1 MSLGEFEA
9 GLSVTE
15 NEALCK
21 EIESWQEEVARNI
34 ENAGFGKQHRRAEQE
49 AAQCVRNLRLAI
61 FQYLKCTVENVVK
74 PQKQITIRVKGS
86 ALDQA
91 SESLPPEAE
100 LRPFG
105 KGGSMSIFGLSDE
118 TITWGEFLN
127 LTASQTFGDS
137 WKNAITTVVLSS
149 FPDRV
154 DVDNSQV
161 ILAIDGKTGYR
172 VILTTATKYYND
184 FREYNV
190 YFVEMLQRADY
201 GDQDTTCLL
210 KGLQLVCR
218 FRSMFLEPD
227 SDFLGQNIL
236 LTNIHGLPDLSNRML
251 KELNLLHRDAQEAG
265 LDKPGMWAKY
275 VNFDHIKTIAEAY
288 RPCDI
293 KLREIIPKIT
303 SARGQSAL
311 LESYRKE
318 MSEVLTSME
327 TVVRPENGLLLKEM
341 AAELNRIVEHQDQSR
356 TPQ

>member
-1 MSLGEFEA
+1 
-9 GLSVTE
+9 
-15 NEALCK
+15 
-21 EIESWQEEVARNI
+21 
-34 ENAGFGKQHRRAEQE
+34 
-49 AAQCVRNLRLAI
+49 
-61 FQYLKCTVENVVK
+61 LKCTVENVVK